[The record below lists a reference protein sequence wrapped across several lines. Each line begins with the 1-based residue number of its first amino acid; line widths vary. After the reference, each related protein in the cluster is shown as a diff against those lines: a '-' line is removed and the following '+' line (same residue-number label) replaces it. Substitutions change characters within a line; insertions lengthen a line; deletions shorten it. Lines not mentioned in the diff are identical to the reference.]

1 MERGGGEGKQAYLCR
16 MANRT
21 LLAFTFFIAGF
32 AFCKFTVKV
41 SLHTGWWQHEIHE
54 IKASTTAPSRAG
66 RYLLFTTQRSGSTW
80 FCDVLDRQPGVQ
92 CGVARGPNVG
102 KPGHSTK
109 VSEMMIKYSY
119 MKHRVVQ
126 GYDHSTVPWAKWRAD
141 SEVQWAR
148 LTASHKRDEIPVIG
162 YKLMYDQVPPRLVN
176 EFIKYVVEGNISVV
190 HLEREA
196 VLLQVASHHQTKHKA
211 HDTNASSAAA
221 TRTSIPP
228 LAIPF
233 ATVEKQMKAK
243 LAEHRAWTDRLRYTP
258 GVRYYHV
265 AYEQLTGAA
274 AENYLRSV
282 VAFVLDKGVDI
293 NLSSLSMASE
303 LNRLHEASCRK
314 RVAPWLYALVRKAFG
329 GPDSSAPR
337 SVIGACDV
345 LDARE
350 AAGPAAPRPQPTAPS
365 LP

>member
-1 MERGGGEGKQAYLCR
+1 MRSS
-16 MANRT
+16 
-21 LLAFTFFIAGF
+21 LLAAVALLACAGQ
-32 AFCKFTVKV
+32 A
-41 SLHTGWWQHEIHE
+41 
-54 IKASTTAPSRAG
+54 RAG

-80 FCDVLDRQPGVQ
+80 FCDVLARQPGVQ
-92 CGVARGPNVG
+92 CGVERGPG
-102 KPGHSTK
+102 GQGQPSR

-119 MKHRVVQ
+119 MRTRLVE
-126 GYDHSTVPWAKWRAD
+126 GYDYSTVPWAKWRAD
-141 SEVQWAR
+141 SEAQWAR
-148 LTASHKRDEIPVIG
+148 LTASHTHEIPAIG

-176 EFIKYVVEGNISVV
+176 EFIKYVVEENISVV

-196 VLLQVASHHQTKHKA
+196 VLLQVASHHQTKTGMM

-221 TRTSIPP
+221 TRASTPP

-233 ATVEKQMKAK
+233 ATAEREIRAK
-243 LAEHRAWTDRLRYTP
+243 LAKHRAWTDRLRYTP

-293 NLSSLSMASE
+293 DLSSLSMASE
-303 LNRLHEASCRK
+303 LNMLHEASCRK

-329 GPDSSAPR
+329 GPNSPS
-337 SVIGACDV
+337 SVIGACDM

-350 AAGPAAPRPQPTAPS
+350 AAARHR
-365 LP
+365 